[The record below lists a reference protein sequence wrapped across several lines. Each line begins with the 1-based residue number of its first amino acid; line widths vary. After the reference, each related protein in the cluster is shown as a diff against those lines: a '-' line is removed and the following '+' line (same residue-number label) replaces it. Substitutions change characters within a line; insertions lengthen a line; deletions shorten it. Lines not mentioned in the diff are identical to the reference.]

1 MKEAAAKRI
10 RTLLVD
16 DERLARRGLE
26 LRLGSATDI
35 DIVGECENGREALE
49 KVAALQPD
57 LMFLDI
63 QMPGLSGFDV
73 LAHLAQDSL
82 PLIVFVTA
90 FDRYAIDA
98 FEARALDYLLKPVED
113 TRLERALERVR
124 GHIRER
130 AALRQHARLLGLL
143 ADVQGAG
150 EFEPEAL
157 LARVAGSGQRFPEML
172 PIRTG
177 REVVRVR
184 ASDIDWIDA
193 AGDYM
198 CIHAGR
204 QTHVLRGT
212 MKDLETAL
220 DPALFQR
227 VHRSA
232 IVNLTRV
239 QRLRPHA
246 NGEFFLTL
254 AGGQQLKLSRT
265 HRDKLELLL
274 QGSPRGAA

>member
-1 MKEAAAKRI
+1 MSGPAAPRI

-26 LRLGSATDI
+26 LRLGSAADI
-35 DIVGECENGREALE
+35 DLVGECANGREALE
-49 KVAALQPD
+49 QVAALAPD

-73 LAHLAQDSL
+73 LARLPQDSM
-82 PLIVFVTA
+82 PLVVFVTA

-113 TRLERALERVR
+113 ARLERALERVR
-124 GHIRER
+124 GYLRDR
-130 AALRQHARLLGLL
+130 AALRQHERLLGLL

-150 EFEPEAL
+150 ELEPEAL
-157 LARVAGSGQRFPEML
+157 LARVAGPGQRYPGVL
-172 PIRTG
+172 AIRTG
-177 REVVRVR
+177 RELVRVR
-184 ASDIDWIDA
+184 AADIDWIDA

-198 CIHAGR
+198 CIHAGGD
-204 QTHVLRGT
+204 THVLRGT
-212 MKDLETAL
+212 MKELEAEL
-220 DPALFQR
+220 DPAVFQR

-239 QRLRPHA
+239 RRLRPHA
-246 NGEFFLTL
+246 NGEYFLTL
-254 AGGQQLKLSRT
+254 SGGQELKLSRT

-274 QGSPRGAA
+274 HGPRGVA